1 VPDDLVDACSVAG
14 PPGECAAKLAALAAR
29 GFGDVACWLF
39 ETTAVP
45 HARMVERLVE
55 EVVPQLRALEIA
67 PAVGR

>member
-1 VPDDLVDACSVAG
+1 
-14 PPGECAAKLAALAAR
+14 
-29 GFGDVACWLF
+29 
-39 ETTAVP
+39 VP